1 MEFKMTRDEIKKIV
15 FDQFYK
21 NYNIDLNT
29 LDEDFSLAKLKD
41 LNEKLDSL
49 EVITFMSELE
59 DIFKINTITIE
70 SSATTIKELIDYLVE
85 NMDVE

>member
-1 MEFKMTRDEIKKIV
+1 MEMIMTKEELAKVV
-15 FDQFYK
+15 FDHFNK
-21 NYNIDLNT
+21 SSGIDLSPFDRSYP
-29 LDEDFSLAKLKD
+29 LSRLKE

-70 SSATTIKELIDYLVE
+70 SGATTIEELIDYLYE
-85 NMDVE
+85 NIDKE

>member
-1 MEFKMTRDEIKKIV
+1 MEIIMTKEEIAKVV
-15 FDQFYK
+15 FDHFNKSYG
-21 NYNIDLNT
+21 IDLST
-29 LDEDFSLAKLKD
+29 FDRSYPLSRLKE

-70 SSATTIKELIDYLVE
+70 SGATTIEELIDYLYE
-85 NMDVE
+85 NIDKE

>member
-1 MEFKMTRDEIKKIV
+1 MEYNMTRDEIKKIV